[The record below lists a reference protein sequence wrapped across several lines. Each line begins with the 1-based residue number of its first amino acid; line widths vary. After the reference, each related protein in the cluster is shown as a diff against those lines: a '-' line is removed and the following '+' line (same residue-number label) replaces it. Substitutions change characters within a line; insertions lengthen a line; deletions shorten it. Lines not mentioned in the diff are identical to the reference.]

1 MSVLV
6 YTESDQGKFKKV
18 ALEVASYGKVVADQL
33 GTTVTAITINADDT
47 SVLGQY
53 GVDKVLKVSNSTLDT
68 FNAKTY
74 ADVIRQASEKEAAK
88 VVVVSSSADSKYM
101 APLLAI
107 GLNAGYASN
116 VVEAPS
122 STSPFTVKRTA
133 FTNKAFNF
141 TSINTD
147 VKLVGVSKNSFGLV
161 ESNGS
166 ATNEDFSPSILENSI
181 QVDSVDKVTGKVT
194 IADAEIVVSGG
205 RGLKGPENWG
215 MIEELA
221 DVLGAA
227 TACSKPVSDLG
238 WRPHSE
244 HVGQTGKPVA
254 SNLYIAIGISGAI
267 QHLAGINASKVK
279 VVINTDAEAPFFKA
293 ADYGVVGDAFEVVP
307 KLIEKLKEFKAQN
320 AERIVIFS
328 TNFFY
333 NLALIN
339 LIILN

>member
-6 YTESDQGKFKKV
+6 YTESEQGKFKKT
-18 ALEVASYGKVVADQL
+18 ALEVASYAKAVADQM
-33 GTTVTAITINADDT
+33 GTTVTAITFNADDT
-47 SVLGQY
+47 SILGNH
-53 GVDKVLKVSNSTLDT
+53 GVDKVLKISSSELEN
-68 FNAKTY
+68 FNANGY
-74 ADVIRQASEKEAAK
+74 ASAISQAAK
-88 VVVVSSSADSKYM
+88 KEDSKVVIVSSSADSKYL

-107 GLNAGYASN
+107 NLEAGFASN

-122 STSPFTVKRTA
+122 SVSPFTVKRTA
-133 FTNKAFNF
+133 FTNKAFNI
-141 TSINTD
+141 TTIDTN
-147 VKLVGVSKNSFGLV
+147 VKLVGVSKNAFGV
-161 ESNGS
+161 KEQTAS
-166 ATNEDFSPSILENSI
+166 ATTEDFSPSIPELGVH
-181 QVDSVDKVTGKVT
+181 VDSVDKVTGQVT

-238 WRPHSE
+238 WRPHGE

-279 VVINTDAEAPFFKA
+279 VVINTDPEAPFFKA
-293 ADYGVVGDAFEVVP
+293 ADYGIVGDAFEVVP
-307 KLIEKLKEFKAQN
+307 KLIEKLKEFKAQQ
-320 AERIVIFS
+320 
-328 TNFFY
+328 
-333 NLALIN
+333 
-339 LIILN
+339 